1 MPVHCSNS
9 QCEARRDG
17 CFADRTREQALADYF
32 PHLFRDACLWRH
44 ASNERG
50 SIRLKLTGKFGR
62 FFRQGIDQHLA
73 AKQKRVLPDA
83 ELYATAK
90 EALEWLAVLGP
101 RPLEARNV
109 RRNRLMSQLPAPGDP
124 VAEKRTDDLVAIAEG
139 RWIRMVA
146 YHRDMR
152 APVLE
157 DEFLI
162 AVDHPHISLSAP
174 EHVTEGT
181 ARAEQKSPQSSEH
194 QRKRHSDIDPE
205 RLATVSKDGA
215 YDGRMFI

>member
-1 MPVHCSNS
+1 MPVQCSNS
-9 QCEARRDG
+9 HCQARGDG
-17 CFADRTREQALADYF
+17 CFVDRAREQAVGDCF
-32 PHLFRDACLWRH
+32 PHLFRDGRLWRH

-50 SIRLKLTGKFGR
+50 SIRLELPRKFGR
-62 FFRQGIDQHLA
+62 FFGQGIEQHLA

-83 ELYATAK
+83 ELYTTAK
-90 EALEWLAVLGP
+90 EALEWLAVLRP

-109 RRNRLMSQLPAPGDP
+109 WRNQLTSQLPTPGDP

-139 RWIRMVA
+139 RWIRVFA
-146 YHRDMR
+146 YHCYMR

-162 AVDHPHISLSAP
+162 AVDHAHVSLRAP

-181 ARAEQKSPQSSEH
+181 ARAKQKSPQSSEH
-194 QRKRHSDIDPE
+194 QRQRHSDIDPE
-205 RLATVSKDGA
+205 SLATVSKDGA
-215 YDGRMFI
+215 YYGRMFI